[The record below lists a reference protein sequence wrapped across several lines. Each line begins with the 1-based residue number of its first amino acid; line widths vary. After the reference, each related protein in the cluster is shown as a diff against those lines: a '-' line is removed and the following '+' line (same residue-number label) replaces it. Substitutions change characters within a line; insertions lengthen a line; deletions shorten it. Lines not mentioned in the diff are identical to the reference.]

1 MGRQPTANNVACP
14 HQNTCKKKG
23 PAAQHQ
29 AAQKSRTRAEP
40 TTNNSSLN
48 STAPGEEEQE
58 HPTRPAISVPMTR
71 FTDSSPSHPATHS
84 NAPRRPPPRRARSE
98 GGEADHQE
106 EVHQGS
112 ADEEDEIATEE
123 NKSACAGTQ
132 WRGAGGD
139 AEPQGPTSC
148 KHPPR

>member
-1 MGRQPTANNVACP
+1 MCLVHVHFQISRVFCAIATDGSTAYCEQCGVPTP
-14 HQNTCKKKG
+14 EHMQKKE

-40 TTNNSSLN
+40 TTNNSPLN

-71 FTDSSPSHPATHS
+71 FNDSSPSHPATHS
-84 NAPRRPPPRRARSE
+84 TAPRQPPPRRPRSE

-106 EVHQGS
+106 RVHQGS
-112 ADEEDEIATEE
+112 ADEEDEIANEE
-123 NKSACAGTQ
+123 NESACAGTQ
-132 WRGAGGD
+132 WR
-139 AEPQGPTSC
+139 
-148 KHPPR
+148 